1 MEWNPFLPSRIIS
14 KNRPEFDSKTNQSI
28 LQSIGHSMA
37 SGLKDSA
44 FKQIN
49 TRFFTKKLI
58 ILPRNFNFHG
68 SDNKNGWN
76 RDRSRLLKSKWG
88 NFQIIYLQN
97 CEEIK
102 LEPTILIMISFV
114 LLIWI
119 LKTNLKWLRP
129 TTKNTIIYWNSNL
142 WFYQW
147 KYLSIF
153 PPISQ
158 PSQDFS

>member
-1 MEWNPFLPSRIIS
+1 MSNQIKWDGIHFSLQGLSQKTDLNLIQKI
-14 KNRPEFDSKTNQSI
+14 TNQSI

-88 NFQIIYLQN
+88 NFQIIYLQK
-97 CEEIK
+97 CDGIK
-102 LEPTILIMISFV
+102 VYMNPPFWSCQNMISFS

-119 LKTNLKWLRP
+119 LKHIVLN
-129 TTKNTIIYWNSNL
+129 
-142 WFYQW
+142 
-147 KYLSIF
+147 
-153 PPISQ
+153 
-158 PSQDFS
+158 